1 MRLTDE
7 QNTHGLAESLARKY
21 ELKVPSDVIES
32 IYTSKP
38 KVPVLLSR
46 AAFRADAV
54 RTAPEVRVQRER
66 RNFLRNMLG
75 VAAVTLPFLLWVKV
89 AFFSPQAQVPTYVS
103 NPGPQATGPQAGERL
118 LANSSNIASGQSLAL
133 SDPTY
138 GPMLLIHLVNGQFVA
153 YSAICTHAGCQV
165 QFNPSAQEIAC
176 PCHGA
181 VFDPNNNAQVI
192 AGPAPYPLQKIPTRY
207 DQASGNIFLQG

>member
-1 MRLTDE
+1 MPNE
-7 QNTHGLAESLARKY
+7 QNTHDLSESLAQKY
-21 ELKVPSDVIES
+21 QLKVPSDVIES

-54 RTAPEVRVQRER
+54 RTAPEIRVRRER

-89 AFFSPQAQVPTYVS
+89 AFFSPQAQAPSYVS
-103 NPGPQATGPQAGERL
+103 NPGPQAGERL
-118 LANSSNIASGQSLAL
+118 LANASSIALGQSLAF

-138 GPMLLIHLVNGQFVA
+138 GPILLIHLMSGQFVA

-165 QFNPSAQEIAC
+165 QFDPNAQDIAC

-181 VFDPNNNAQVI
+181 VFDPSNNAQVI
-192 AGPAPYPLQKIPTRY
+192 AGPAPYPLQKIPTHY